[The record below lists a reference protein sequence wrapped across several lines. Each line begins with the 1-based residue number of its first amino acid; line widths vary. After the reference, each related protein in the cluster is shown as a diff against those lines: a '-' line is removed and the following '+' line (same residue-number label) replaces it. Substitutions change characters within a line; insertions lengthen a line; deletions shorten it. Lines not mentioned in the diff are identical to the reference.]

1 MGFNYF
7 VTFLI
12 IFFIFLYISTNFLFY
27 YYFPEN
33 NKLIEKF
40 VVCESK
46 PTGPFSTHCVLS
58 KFYNNELYAFCK
70 NVNLNDEF
78 YLTKL
83 SMDDCPND
91 DDCYSVGVNNN
102 GELTC

>member
-1 MGFNYF
+1 MGLIYF

-12 IFFIFLYISTNFLFY
+12 IFFIFLYISTNFQFNH
-27 YYFPEN
+27 YFIKKIN
-33 NKLIEKF
+33 LNEKF

-46 PTGPFSTHCVLS
+46 PIGPYSTHCVLS
-58 KFYNNELYAFCK
+58 KFYNNELSAFCK

-83 SMDDCPND
+83 NMDDCPNY
-91 DDCYSVGVNNN
+91 DDCYSVGLNNN

>member
-1 MGFNYF
+1 MRLNYF
-7 VTFLI
+7 VFLITIFLI
-12 IFFIFLYISTNFLFY
+12 IIFIYSKLYY
-27 YYFPEN
+27 AP
-33 NKLIEKF
+33 EKF

-46 PTGPFSTHCVLS
+46 PSGPYTTHCVLP

-91 DDCYSVGVNNN
+91 DDCYSVGVNSH